1 MLAAFTLAADP
12 LTDPSSWISSGG
24 IVALV
29 LFVLISGARDK
40 PLWIYG
46 GSHRQIVEDCERRC
60 SEAITRAERWERLAL
75 RGTMLAE
82 SGADELERRVRTSG

>member
-1 MLAAFTLAADP
+1 VLAAFTLAADP
-12 LTDPSSWISSGG
+12 LTDPGSWISSGG

-29 LFVLISGARDK
+29 LFVLISGARDT

-46 GSHRQIVEDCERRC
+46 GAHRRIVNDCERRC
-60 SEAITRAERWERLAL
+60 TEATDRADKWERLAL

-82 SGADELERRVRTSG
+82 SGADELERRVRGG

>member
-1 MLAAFTLAADP
+1 MLFAALASDP
-12 LTDPSSWISSGG
+12 LTDPTSWISSGG

-29 LFVLISGARDK
+29 LFVLISGARET

-46 GSHRQIVEDCERRC
+46 GTHRRIVADCERRC
-60 SEAITRAERWERLAL
+60 TEAVERADKWERLAL

-82 SGADELERRVRTSG
+82 SGADALERRVRDG